1 LRPESQ
7 QLKKYGRNSKAYPA
21 VELKIGG
28 YTDNV
33 GDPTFNLKFLAIEQ
47 KSVGEMIKWVLPKS
61 VWNQKDMENNFR
73 LLQMIPKKEK
83 LKIEELWWLPKNEV
97 HVVPYNFGT
106 IISNLFE

>member
-47 KSVGEMIKWVLPKS
+47 KSVG
-61 VWNQKDMENNFR
+61 
-73 LLQMIPKKEK
+73 
-83 LKIEELWWLPKNEV
+83 
-97 HVVPYNFGT
+97 
-106 IISNLFE
+106 